1 MTQTVHR
8 KNKNGGIIMD
18 NTGRK
23 ILCMSAGTAAGL
35 AAAFAAVTVLSV
47 SLPVALG
54 IGYVFAGSGIAAAAS
69 MDG

>member
-1 MTQTVHR
+1 
-8 KNKNGGIIMD
+8 MD

-23 ILCMSAGTAAGL
+23 ILCMHAGTAAGL

-47 SLPVALG
+47 SLPVALS
-54 IGYVFAGSGIAAAAS
+54 IGYVFVGSGIAAAAS